1 MLKKLFSSSGKGAVK
16 VANMYRPTTW
26 REHGWLWRILLL
38 IFTFVVINAVLM
50 FIWSA
55 EPDALTVDEI
65 FAEQG
70 VTADK
75 TKVEGIATTTTA
87 IHILDTLLNKS
98 GGYITNDVTTPG
110 ILMDNMENWEYGVL
124 RNLREISRVFR
135 YEFSRS
141 QSQSSDDKDLTK
153 VENDL
158 RIDSYNWMLPSA
170 EGAYDGALEAW
181 RKYHQRLIN
190 NDANDGYFYARAD
203 NLVTYLGDV
212 SKTLGS
218 LSQELSASVGVSN
231 IFSDAVAD
239 IANETDVLTD
249 TANTSTDGGE
259 NNIKP
264 TVAAASADDKQ
275 QTPWIQIDNKF
286 YEARGY
292 SWALL
297 QELRAF
303 EHDFAKVLND
313 KNAMTSLKQI
323 IRELEMT
330 QSLVWS
336 PFILNGDGFGLVAN
350 HSLVMA
356 SYISRA
362 NAAIIDLNN
371 LLKDG

>member
-1 MLKKLFSSSGKGAVK
+1 MFLKKLFTSSGKGATK
-16 VANMYRPTTW
+16 VANMYRPKTW
-26 REHGWLWRILLL
+26 REKGWLWRIMLV
-38 IFTFVVINAVLM
+38 IFTFVVVNLVLM
-50 FIWSA
+50 FIWSD
-55 EPDALTVDEI
+55 EPNALSVDEI
-65 FAEQG
+65 LTEMQ
-70 VTADK
+70 VPADN
-75 TKVEGIATTTTA
+75 VNIQGIATTTTA
-87 IHILDTLLNKS
+87 IYILDSLLHKP

-124 RNLREISRVFR
+124 RNLREISKVFR
-135 YEFSRS
+135 YDFSRS

-158 RIDSYNWMLPSA
+158 RIDSYKWMLPSA
-170 EGAYDGALEAW
+170 ESAYEGSLEAW
-181 RKYHQRLIN
+181 QSYQQRLMN
-190 NDANDGYFYARAD
+190 NNPNDGYFYARAD
-203 NLVTYLGDV
+203 NLVSYLRDV

-218 LSQELSASVGVSN
+218 LSQELSASVGVTN
-231 IFSDAVAD
+231 IFESTAEEL
-239 IANETDVLTD
+239 INETDNVISSGETTAKNQVAMPD
-249 TANTSTDGGE
+249 TTS
-259 NNIKP
+259 
-264 TVAAASADDKQ
+264 KQ
-275 QTPWIQIDNKF
+275 QTPWLKIDNKF

-292 SWALL
+292 CWALL

-303 EHDFAKVLND
+303 ERDFKNVLED

-330 QSLVWS
+330 QTAVWS

-362 NAAIIDLNN
+362 NAAIIDLNT